1 MEQIKLIKR
10 SFTKAN
16 TTDDKKTTMSHF
28 KRYSE
33 LDLRNDKIDR
43 LLITQSN
50 LFTQLKIR
58 PLRTKLP

>member
-1 MEQIKLIKR
+1 MQKSYTNNI
-10 SFTKAN
+10 TN
-16 TTDDKKTTMSHF
+16 DKKSTMTHF

-50 LFTQLKIR
+50 LFTQLKVK
-58 PLRTKLP
+58 PWKTKLP

>member
-1 MEQIKLIKR
+1 MQK
-10 SFTKAN
+10 SFTN
-16 TTDDKKTTMSHF
+16 TTTAKKSTMSHF

-50 LFTQLKIR
+50 LFSQLKIKTWK
-58 PLRTKLP
+58 TKLP

>member
-1 MEQIKLIKR
+1 MQKSYTNNI
-10 SFTKAN
+10 TN
-16 TTDDKKTTMSHF
+16 DKKSTMTHF

-50 LFTQLKIR
+50 LFSQLKVK
-58 PLRTKLP
+58 PWKTKLP